1 MIVSDNHYI
10 CCAYFMMKVAFLTLR
25 QIYLTLNICLK
36 SMNRLIRISFAFL
49 ALLTCHNTI
58 KAANTIEVDGNTYN
72 VLSVTDLTC
81 ELYRSNGDK
90 KVFLPSTIEY
100 NGKTLD
106 VIGVAQGAL
115 IPSFE
120 ANGGVAILYITEDC
134 QYIESQ
140 NYIYNNRYYSYTG
153 IVIPSLESYL
163 KMRFSTHSY
172 KEVFLTDGTCLTDGH
187 LELPGN
193 INDFNCRFAFSYCT
207 NITSV
212 GWSKDDSVPVYD
224 DEFRCHLPEYTFA
237 FCEKL
242 ESISLPSCILDNAAL
257 AGCVNLSSV
266 SFTDSGW
273 YHIGH
278 HAFYQC
284 EKLEKI
290 DGSLAYSINYAAFN
304 ECKSLKELTF
314 ADTPIQIYSE
324 YDKSNVYPYSE
335 FYYGCFNQC
344 NSLARINVPNNEA
357 LLKIKYIGP
366 IYGTEKIGENFIE
379 KNALFYNCESGSIYV
394 NGKKMTKVAFDTPST
409 RINAGLFYNAGDLE
423 VDLTNVHS
431 IGPYA
436 FNKCKMSEIFVPE
449 AVDSIGNY
457 ALSANLV
464 EFEHTTSKYYRP
476 LGNDVEDVRIDNCE
490 YLLGLGKG
498 FGYGSN
504 SGESH
509 KNIRNITIKYLNCDI
524 ANNEFKDC
532 SALETFDVTDHG
544 EKAVYIGKNAFDGT
558 VVKHFKVPS
567 NVVDIARKA
576 FTGKFLETL
585 EITSRYDLNLYCDGV
600 GENGDLGGTFH
611 NCYNLTTLVV
621 NTPGTVYFYRQDIF
635 TQYPWRHSNIKKI
648 VFGDNKYSADVDFYV
663 TGKEDYYTYRFGKKY
678 NAIKSQLEEL
688 EFGVN
693 VQRIYLKGWN
703 IFLNPHCTS
712 YDSSKIKSITLKS
725 VIPPELTEGSF
736 SDWSLI
742 NATVTV
748 PEIALESYKSHPV
761 WGKFWNI
768 KGEDFGDSS
777 VHDMLVPEKANVNDV
792 YTLQGILL
800 KRNASQDY
808 IDALPAGLYIIGG
821 KKYVIRK

>member
-1 MIVSDNHYI
+1 MK
-10 CCAYFMMKVAFLTLR
+10 KVAFLTLR

-224 DEFRCHLPEYTFA
+224 DEFRCHLQEYTFA

-242 ESISLPSCILDNAAL
+242 ESVNLPSCILDNAAL

-273 YHIGH
+273 YNVGPY
-278 HAFYQC
+278 AFYKC

-344 NSLARINVPNNEA
+344 NSLARINVPNIET

-366 IYGTEKIGENFIE
+366 IYGTEKIDENFIE

-394 NGKKMTKVAFDTPST
+394 NGKKLTKVAFDIPST
-409 RINAGLFYNAGDLE
+409 RINAGLFNNVRGLE
-423 VDLTNVHS
+423 IDLTNVSS
-431 IGPYA
+431 IGGYA
-436 FNKCKMSEIFVPE
+436 FNKCKISEIFVPE
-449 AVDSIGNY
+449 TVDSIGSY

-464 EFEHTTSKYYRP
+464 EFEHTTSKYYMP
-476 LGNDVEDVRIDNCE
+476 LGDDVENVRIGNCE
-490 YLLGLGKG
+490 YLLDLGSSLYK
-498 FGYGSN
+498 
-504 SGESH
+504 EAH
-509 KNIRNITIKYLNCDI
+509 KKIRNITINYLNCDI
-524 ANNEFKDC
+524 AKYEFQDC
-532 SALETFDVTDHG
+532 SALEAFDVVDHG
-544 EKAVYIGKNAFDGT
+544 EKAVYIGNYAFDGT
-558 VVKHFKVPS
+558 AIKHIKIPS
-567 NVVDIARKA
+567 NVVDIGRKV

-585 EITSRYDLNLYCDGV
+585 ELAPKYGLNLYCDVIGDD
-600 GENGDLGGTFH
+600 GDLGGTFH
-611 NCYNLTTLVV
+611 NCYNLSTLII
-621 NTPGTVYFYRQDIF
+621 NIEETGSVYFYRYSNY

-648 VFGDNKYSADVDFYV
+648 VFGDNIYSADVDFYV
-663 TGKEDYYTYRFGKKY
+663 TGKEDYYTYRFGERY

-703 IFLNPHCTS
+703 IFFDPHCTC
-712 YDSSKIKSITLKS
+712 YDSSKIKTITLKS